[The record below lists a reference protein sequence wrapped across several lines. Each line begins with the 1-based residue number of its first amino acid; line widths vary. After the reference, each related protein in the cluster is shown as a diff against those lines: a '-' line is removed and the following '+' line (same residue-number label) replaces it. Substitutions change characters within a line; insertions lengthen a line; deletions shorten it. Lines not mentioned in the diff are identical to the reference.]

1 MRQPDIEIY
10 IKDSNRE
17 AISAWLSSVLNAP
30 CTWQQKG
37 RVSRCQCA
45 DIPVVWFEQAVG
57 KWHSLLL
64 ESADTPWADDLQCA
78 QAAAAYLQANV
89 RCAPGSWQEADG
101 EADADRWLQVSADGT
116 VDTITWHTSK

>member
-10 IKDSNRE
+10 LKDIERT
-17 AISAWLSSVLNAP
+17 AISQWLESVLGAP
-30 CTWQQKG
+30 CNWQQKG
-37 RVSRCQCA
+37 RVSRCLCA
-45 DIPVVWFEQAVG
+45 NIPVVWFEKAVG

-64 ESADTPWADDLQCA
+64 ESDNTPWQDDSQAA

-101 EADADRWLQVSADGT
+101 ITDVDRWLQVSADGSIET
-116 VDTITWHTSK
+116 LTWHTS

>member
-17 AISAWLSSVLNAP
+17 AISAWLTAALTAP
-30 CTWQQKG
+30 CEWQIKG
-37 RVSRCQCA
+37 RVSRCVCA

-64 ESADTPWADDLQCA
+64 ESTSTPWADDAECA
-78 QAAAAYLQANV
+78 QAAATYLQVNV
-89 RCAPGSWQEADG
+89 RYAPGSWQEADG
-101 EADADRWLQVSADGT
+101 EADIDRWLQVSADSS
-116 VDTITWHTSK
+116 VETITWHTS